1 MDEYNQENWER
12 DEYTKENLEKLFLY
26 GGKVLD
32 ALQQSANEKDI
43 ALQDTENK
51 LANAESR
58 YENLRGDLQNILNR
72 YQN

>member
-1 MDEYNQENWER
+1 MDEYGQENWER
-12 DEYTKENLEKLFLY
+12 DEYTKENLEKLFYY
-26 GGKVLD
+26 GSKVLD
-32 ALQQSANEKDI
+32 ALQQSASKKDI